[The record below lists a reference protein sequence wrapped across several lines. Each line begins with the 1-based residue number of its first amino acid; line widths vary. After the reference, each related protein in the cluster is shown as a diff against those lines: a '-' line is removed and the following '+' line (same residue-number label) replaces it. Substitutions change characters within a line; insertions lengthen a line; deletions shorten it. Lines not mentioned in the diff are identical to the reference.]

1 MQKKPKPFI
10 HLFETPLGFYFYD
23 VNTNDIVEVNKEMY
37 EYLRNDYIAGEEIN
51 QEDLKNLKARGYL
64 KTKRV
69 EKTEHPATELL
80 PFYAKTKMGQL
91 ILQVTQNCNLRCEY
105 CVYSGNYETRGHTNK
120 KMGFQTAK
128 KAIDFLAEH
137 SKNRNEVI
145 IGFYGG
151 EPLLEFSLMKQCV
164 EYAEERLKGKK
175 IEYSITTNATLLT
188 DDVIKYFITNDFLVT
203 VSLDGPREIQDEC
216 RKFLN
221 DKGSFDTVMKNLKR
235 IKERD
240 REYFDRNVR
249 VNTVLVVERGYEC
262 VDHFFKG
269 NEIFSNLAISSAAV
283 SDNFSKNKR
292 SVSEKFH
299 IEQQYEL
306 FKTFLAELGYLP
318 SEDASL
324 LMRPYL
330 EQIYDMRGN
339 SERSYR
345 EEVPSTWH
353 RGGPCISGAMRL
365 FVTAEGKLFPCERVC
380 EISEYAQIGTLEEG
394 LDLKKMSDIL
404 NIEKLTEKECRN
416 CWAYSECNSC
426 IRFCNGNRQEMKNAL
441 LSKCSEIRRSI
452 EGILKDFTILQEL
465 GYDFEAEGR

>member
-37 EYLRNDYIAGEEIN
+37 EYLRNDYIAGEEIV

-69 EKTEHPATELL
+69 EKTEHQATELL

-120 KMGFQTAK
+120 KMDFQTAK

-188 DDVIKYFITNDFLVT
+188 DDVIKYFITNEFLRRQLV
-203 VSLDGPREIQDEC
+203 IIFQ
-216 RKFLN
+216 KI
-221 DKGSFDTVMKNLKR
+221 KGVYR
-235 IKERD
+235 
-240 REYFDRNVR
+240 RN
-249 VNTVLVVERGYEC
+249 
-262 VDHFFKG
+262 F
-269 NEIFSNLAISSAAV
+269 
-283 SDNFSKNKR
+283 
-292 SVSEKFH
+292 
-299 IEQQYEL
+299 
-306 FKTFLAELGYLP
+306 
-318 SEDASL
+318 
-324 LMRPYL
+324 
-330 EQIYDMRGN
+330 
-339 SERSYR
+339 
-345 EEVPSTWH
+345 
-353 RGGPCISGAMRL
+353 
-365 FVTAEGKLFPCERVC
+365 
-380 EISEYAQIGTLEEG
+380 
-394 LDLKKMSDIL
+394 IL
-404 NIEKLTEKECRN
+404 NN
-416 CWAYSECNSC
+416 NMSY
-426 IRFCNGNRQEMKNAL
+426 
-441 LSKCSEIRRSI
+441 
-452 EGILKDFTILQEL
+452 LKHFWQS
-465 GYDFEAEGR
+465 

>member
-1 MQKKPKPFI
+1 M
-10 HLFETPLGFYFYD
+10 
-23 VNTNDIVEVNKEMY
+23 
-37 EYLRNDYIAGEEIN
+37 
-51 QEDLKNLKARGYL
+51 
-64 KTKRV
+64 
-69 EKTEHPATELL
+69 
-80 PFYAKTKMGQL
+80 
-91 ILQVTQNCNLRCEY
+91 
-105 CVYSGNYETRGHTNK
+105 
-120 KMGFQTAK
+120 
-128 KAIDFLAEH
+128 ID
-137 SKNRNEVI
+137 
-145 IGFYGG
+145 
-151 EPLLEFSLMKQCV
+151 
-164 EYAEERLKGKK
+164 
-175 IEYSITTNATLLT
+175 YSITTNATLLT

-353 RGGPCISGAMRL
+353 RGGPCIPGAMRL

-380 EISEYAQIGTLEEG
+380 EISEYAQIGTVE
-394 LDLKKMSDIL
+394 
-404 NIEKLTEKECRN
+404 
-416 CWAYSECNSC
+416 
-426 IRFCNGNRQEMKNAL
+426 
-441 LSKCSEIRRSI
+441 
-452 EGILKDFTILQEL
+452 
-465 GYDFEAEGR
+465 